1 MMDLQDLEWLITGF
15 KFKAKELE
23 YEVLNTATKIDA
35 MADVAEITLI
45 VRELF
50 DHDPP
55 ADLGI
60 SVGDTVT
67 AGDNLR

>member
-1 MMDLQDLEWLITGF
+1 MMDLADLEWLITGF

-45 VRELF
+45 VREL
-50 DHDPP
+50 DHEPP

-67 AGDNLR
+67 AGDGLA